1 MDFKYAE
8 YGKFWQKIG
17 SESYE
22 VMYQARPL
30 LHDNFKDFLRN
41 KKDVK
46 TVLEVGCGTGIYP
59 IKLKELF
66 LNIEYEGLDF
76 GQASIEY
83 CKNNSPFNFFC
94 GDFIKMNL
102 PKKYDLVF
110 SHAVIDHVYDINM
123 FFAKIIDVCKKYAY
137 ISSYLGY
144 FPFLKNHIMNWDK
157 EKGCYFNKLSV
168 NEIKKNLIQNG
179 LDETEFVVRK
189 QEGGNLKD
197 GIENETIIEIDRKF

>member
-1 MDFKYAE
+1 MAKN
-8 YGKFWQKIG
+8 GK
-17 SESYE
+17 
-22 VMYQARPL
+22 R
-30 LHDNFKDFLRN
+30 
-41 KKDVK
+41 
-46 TVLEVGCGTGIYP
+46 
-59 IKLKELF
+59 
-66 LNIEYEGLDF
+66 
-76 GQASIEY
+76 
-83 CKNNSPFNFFC
+83 NFFC

-110 SHAVIDHVYDINM
+110 SHPVIDHVYDINM

-137 ISSYLGY
+137 ISSHLGY